1 MPMSTHQGVSAKQE
15 VLRRL
20 FEEFQQRQS
29 SVFTNGDVKRIAQQI
44 GFANPFDVT
53 KIDSKDILPDEMRDG
68 HYCIAHIGRG
78 RHPFLQELQHWFHDF
93 EHIDE
98 NERIRWRYRKSLLN
112 DLDRGEASVIS
123 LVINQHILYDF
134 VYEDVVATP
143 KIYIPGRTR
152 ANLTYWV
159 GQTYLKTQGLQM
171 EMDLV
176 LEYQGVVTVFEAKSK
191 QKFPSDFA
199 VYQLFHPA
207 KFYYEKLRQA
217 GLSAKVNACYIL
229 KSGGGK
235 RSPLVLVRFYLYEF
249 EDFDRLDSIRLVRKA
264 EYHLQPR

>member
-1 MPMSTHQGVSAKQE
+1 
-15 VLRRL
+15 
-20 FEEFQQRQS
+20 
-29 SVFTNGDVKRIAQQI
+29 
-44 GFANPFDVT
+44 
-53 KIDSKDILPDEMRDG
+53 
-68 HYCIAHIGRG
+68 
-78 RHPFLQELQHWFHDF
+78 
-93 EHIDE
+93 
-98 NERIRWRYRKSLLN
+98 
-112 DLDRGEASVIS
+112 
-123 LVINQHILYDF
+123 
-134 VYEDVVATP
+134 
-143 KIYIPGRTR
+143 
-152 ANLTYWV
+152 
-159 GQTYLKTQGLQM
+159 M

-249 EDFDRLDSIRLVRKA
+249 RDFDRLDSIRLVRKA